1 MTYLYS
7 PNLPKK
13 VTEAFSHSILFLLPS
28 DIETMPSSSWICTNN
43 TKTMLLR
50 IVHPGGR
57 VEVHDR
63 PVTAAEIMCR
73 NPRCCVAHPFVFQQP
88 WAVVEPDTVLMLGQ
102 KFYVVPI
109 STIRKLQGLS
119 PRNSPSPA
127 REMTIGSLLDETR
140 NTQSRTMKE
149 DDGMISTCCIFRK
162 KRIAKKA
169 NNYKQ
174 SSKNESKKSETR
186 SDVRNQSVD
195 VNETNGSLPYDKFFV
210 RLFNGG
216 VTKANVSNATKETR
230 TSSSSTDLRDS
241 NTANRKRKTDLAGKR
256 SSPKRAWSSD
266 YWQPSLDSIT
276 EE

>member
-1 MTYLYS
+1 
-7 PNLPKK
+7 
-13 VTEAFSHSILFLLPS
+13 
-28 DIETMPSSSWICTNN
+28 MPSSSWICTNN

-140 NTQSRTMKE
+140 NTQSRTVKE

-162 KRIAKKA
+162 KHIAKKA

-174 SSKNESKKSETR
+174 RSKNESKKSETR

-195 VNETNGSLPYDKFFV
+195 VNETNGSLSYDKIFV

>member
-1 MTYLYS
+1 MSYLYS
-7 PNLPKK
+7 PNLPNE
-13 VTEAFSHSILFLLPS
+13 VTEALSHFIIFLLPS

-140 NTQSRTMKE
+140 NTQSRTAKE
-149 DDGMISTCCIFRK
+149 DDSMISTCCIFRK
-162 KRIAKKA
+162 KSIAKKSNSFVIA
-169 NNYKQ
+169 IQQTGRGRQIWQEK
-174 SSKNESKKSETR
+174 EALLREHGLLIIG
-186 SDVRNQSVD
+186 NQV
-195 VNETNGSLPYDKFFV
+195 
-210 RLFNGG
+210 
-216 VTKANVSNATKETR
+216 
-230 TSSSSTDLRDS
+230 
-241 NTANRKRKTDLAGKR
+241 
-256 SSPKRAWSSD
+256 
-266 YWQPSLDSIT
+266 
-276 EE
+276 